1 MQKQPPSGF
10 TASLELD
17 GLPVLVCGGGSAALS
32 AIRRLLDAGAV
43 VTVVAPEI
51 GATVADLAARGLLI
65 MRRRP
70 PAPDDFRGMALVVPA
85 SGAAQRD
92 QAIAAAARDH
102 GVPAVSPLPATT
114 AASQKGG
121 SVIL

>member
-1 MQKQPPSGF
+1 MQIQPPSGF
-10 TASLELD
+10 SASFELD
-17 GLPVLVCGGGSAALS
+17 GLPVLVCGGGPAALS

-70 PAPDDFRGMALVVPA
+70 TAPDDFRDVALVVPA
-85 SGAAQRD
+85 TGIADRD
-92 QAIAAAARDH
+92 QTIAAAARDH
-102 GVPAVSPLPATT
+102 GVPAVSPLPPRLRLPKKADR
-114 AASQKGG
+114 
-121 SVIL
+121 